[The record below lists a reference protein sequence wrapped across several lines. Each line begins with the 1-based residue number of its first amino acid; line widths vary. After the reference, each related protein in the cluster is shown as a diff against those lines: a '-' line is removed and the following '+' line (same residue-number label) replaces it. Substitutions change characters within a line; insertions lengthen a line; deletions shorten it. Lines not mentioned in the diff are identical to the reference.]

1 MFGTYF
7 CAVGFFWAG
16 ERTLRVELM
25 GAEIA
30 GVVDLDRADSSL
42 TRTPGSRLRVVGRSR
57 RLRVGGLG
65 RLLAVCLVLF
75 AVALG
80 AGARE
85 ARSSFSPAE
94 TAAATVSTVDSAG
107 DTGGGTSIAIG
118 RDGLALI
125 SYSSTTDHAL
135 KVFHCSNIACTHGV
149 ATTLDP
155 DASRYTS
162 LTIGSDGFGL
172 IAYAAYDRTSSKVF
186 HCSNPTCSQGA
197 ANTIAYSSTTSGISS
212 VAVSGDGYGIISYS
226 FGAYPNE
233 KFAVYHCLN
242 ISCSSGES
250 HLIDEGL
257 STGYGSSIV
266 IREGGLPDL
275 AYYDSFN
282 HSLKFFR
289 CSNYGCSA
297 GNMSVIDN
305 NRGTNEPMRISMKMG
320 SDGLPIMTYVDNDGW
335 GASFALF
342 HCLASDCS
350 SGTKI
355 KLSGLYT
362 CTAGACVSDGSNSR
376 FGAYMQRYMSLEI
389 GINGYPIVVGWN
401 GTVNIGEC
409 HDVSCSRSSAERL
422 GYGASGNSGFDNSIA
437 IGSDGFPIIAFKNHG
452 GYLESIDD
460 LMVVHCENSTCAADP
475 AHDDDPPAVSL
486 LSPRYASTSGGTK
499 IYIGGSGFKSGTHVD
514 IEGSAYG
521 YAGNSM
527 WFTGSVFA
535 APAHSVGSV
544 DVAVVNP
551 DGQSV
556 VVHNGLTYHDP
567 PAVTAVSPTALSLA
581 GGELL
586 TVTGTR
592 FAAGASVLVGY
603 AVCTSVTVV
612 SATMVTCIAPR
623 QYSIGSFA
631 VKVTNSDLLL
641 GSLAAAITV
650 QASSGLTVSA
660 ASPSAVRLAGGTQLT
675 LTGTGFATG
684 ATATVGGNSCTSLTV
699 VSATSITCTAPSHG
713 AGAVSVVVTNTD
725 SQTGTLASA
734 VTYQAAPTVTAVSPT
749 GLPLAGGS
757 LTITGTGFLT
767 GATATVGGNSCT
779 SLTVVS
785 ATSITCTAPSHGAG
799 VVDVV
804 VSNSDSQSGTLS
816 GRLTYRVGTS
826 PSVSGVVP
834 SVVRL
839 AGGTAI
845 VITGTGFAAGATV
858 TVGGVS
864 CASVVLTGS
873 TLIRCGSPAH
883 SAGTVA
889 VVVTNTTGFSGTR
902 SNAITYQAAPT
913 VTAVSPTVLPLA
925 GGSVTLTGTGFADR
939 ATATVGGASCSSLS
953 VESATS
959 ITCTAPAHAAGAV
972 PVVVTNT
979 DSQTG
984 TLASAVTYRAAPTV
998 TSVGPVYLPL
1008 AGGVLAITGTGFL
1021 TGATATAGGAGCTSL
1036 TVVSA
1041 TRINCT
1047 APSHGAGAVSV
1058 AVTNTDSQTGT
1069 RSTAVTYRTAA
1080 PTVTAVSP
1088 TGLPLAGGSVTVT
1101 GTGFA
1106 EGATVKVGSSACT
1119 SPSVESATSITCTA
1133 PAHAAGAVPVVVT
1146 NTDSQTGTLASAVT
1160 YRAAPTVTSVGPV
1173 YLPLAG
1179 GVLAITGTGFLTGAT
1194 ATAGGAGCTSLTV
1207 VSATRINCTAPSHGA
1222 GAVSV
1227 AVTNTDNQTGTR
1239 STAATYR

>member
-713 AGAVSVVVTNTD
+713 AG
-725 SQTGTLASA
+725 
-734 VTYQAAPTVTAVSPT
+734 
-749 GLPLAGGS
+749 
-757 LTITGTGFLT
+757 
-767 GATATVGGNSCT
+767 
-779 SLTVVS
+779 
-785 ATSITCTAPSHGAG
+785 

-1008 AGGVLAITGTGFL
+1008 AGGVLTITGTGFL

-1179 GVLAITGTGFLTGAT
+1179 GVLTITGTGFLTGAT